1 MLQNRAA
8 SQLETKKV
16 ALNSRGKE
24 AEAFENGEPMTQR
37 RDKEIFKL
45 NKN

>member
-1 MLQNRAA
+1 MLQNSAA

-24 AEAFENGEPMTQR
+24 EEAFENGEPMTQR
-37 RDKEIFKL
+37 RDKKILKL